1 MLEVHD
7 HSPACEP
14 SVNRPWHAQF
24 HPHVS
29 PRACERVCAN
39 LCWAGMAAD
48 AFRCPYW
55 LCRLPPEISWP
66 IRPLLRKSARQ
77 KCFRREGFLRANSL
91 ESQPTRNGH
100 IDPRLRPT
108 MRGRRY
114 GAGDDRETG
123 LTAPTS
129 RLRPRDSG
137 RSSPFYR
144 ARLNSRCAAKT
155 TGRSIIFPS
164 CCMTPLSSAPSHAS
178 RMRRA

>member
-24 HPHVS
+24 RPHVS
-29 PRACERVCAN
+29 PRACERLCAN
-39 LCWAGMAAD
+39 LCWTGMAAD

-55 LCRLPPEISWP
+55 LCRLQPEYPGQFARSFVRARGRNASGARDSCERTAWSP
-66 IRPLLRKSARQ
+66 SRPER
-77 KCFRREGFLRANSL
+77 
-91 ESQPTRNGH
+91 GH